1 MTRNRRAN
9 WPTRDTTAH
18 RPPISVGF
26 PAPLHNALPA
36 MTPQFRLLPTA
47 ALAELMV
54 GKLNSTARP
63 AANNAANVQPKPVRT
78 ARRQPDALPEPIP
91 KLPAK
96 RNMALPVTASAISAL
111 MLVTNQQPLPN
122 KAIVRQ
128 AATPARRLKKT
139 ERPAGS
145 EDLLLNVRPATL
157 PGWKTAAAKLTPKA
171 GIILQMAPPADRY
184 AVNVK
189 PKPAPTAHPLQ
200 TLSLIHI

>member
-1 MTRNRRAN
+1 M
-9 WPTRDTTAH
+9 
-18 RPPISVGF
+18 
-26 PAPLHNALPA
+26 
-36 MTPQFRLLPTA
+36 
-47 ALAELMV
+47 
-54 GKLNSTARP
+54 
-63 AANNAANVQPKPVRT
+63 
-78 ARRQPDALPEPIP
+78 
-91 KLPAK
+91 
-96 RNMALPVTASAISAL
+96 TASAISAL

-171 GIILQMAPPADRY
+171 GIILQMTPPADRY

-200 TLSLIHI
+200 TPAFLPVASAAAKAGTSALTVMPATPRAACAQQEPAIPGLQTSPALPIARQPVSTAGRLTV